1 MIICPFDRLVVRRE
15 EMETKSPGGIII
27 PDKVKTKHPPRRGVV
42 EYKGDQC
49 KYVEVRDIVVF
60 DEKEACFDGIPDGN
74 GGVVEMVFVKETD
87 VLAIQRGE

>member
-27 PDKVKTKHPPRRGVV
+27 PDKVKSKYPPRRGVV

-49 KYVEVRDIVVF
+49 KYVEVGDTVVF
-60 DEKEACFDGIPDGN
+60 DEHEACYDGIPDGE
-74 GGVVEMVFVKETD
+74 GGVMEMVFVKETD
-87 VLAIQRGE
+87 IRVIQRGE